1 MFFLDLKL
9 NICPVQ
15 QILVVGLILEPQ
27 QQVTRID
34 VVHHPHHRVIL
45 ILVQAMVEQLVDKFY

>member
-27 QQVTRID
+27 QQVTLID
-34 VVHHPHHRVIL
+34 VVHPSSSSGDTHTSSGYGGTTRR
-45 ILVQAMVEQLVDKFY
+45 